1 MRLQAL
7 IERYSDRLAQRYGQA
22 LLPSHRKALDAI
34 LACRRQCGTFYA
46 HCEPCH
52 SHACVPLS
60 CGHRSCP
67 QCQHHLGTAWLERQ
81 QDKLLPVT
89 YFMVTFTLPA
99 ELRGVAWQHQSVM
112 YELLFKAAQQT
123 LLTIGRNN
131 HGLELGMTAVL
142 HTHKRDKGYHPHVHA
157 VVPGGGLRT
166 NEHGQAWQ
174 PLSEDYLV
182 NEFALAAVFRGIFLS
197 LLFEQALPL
206 PSGLPKQWV
215 ADVRTIGR
223 GDKALRYLSNYL
235 YRGVISE
242 NDIMVDRNGKVTF
255 RYRESK
261 TRQMRS
267 QTVPAET
274 FLWKLLTHVLPRG
287 FRRVRDYGFLHGNA
301 RVKLK
306 RIQLLL
312 RVRLKPKAVKPKG
325 MRCRECAQ
333 PMQIDLV
340 VPQSIPLCFRSN
352 PITFAHEPM
361 S

>member
-131 HGLELGMTAVL
+131 HGLELGM
-142 HTHKRDKGYHPHVHA
+142 
-157 VVPGGGLRT
+157 
-166 NEHGQAWQ
+166 
-174 PLSEDYLV
+174 
-182 NEFALAAVFRGIFLS
+182 AAVFRGIFLS